1 LLVLTVG
8 ILVFLAVLAAFC
20 GLVGLTTRN
29 PLLALEEGVEGDG
42 KKEEKQK
49 RSFFAR
55 LWEIRGDSPLTLE
68 SGVFW
73 GLVIGA
79 AAGGLTMLLFD
90 PFFALPVGL
99 GVFFLGP
106 RALNLYLTRRRI
118 KRFRDAVEFGLDT
131 MLAALSIG
139 GMSLEKALREA
150 ARDAPEPIRTE
161 FSRLAEEIA
170 KGISE
175 TEAFRRLAQRVPCPE
190 AEELCDAIELYTRVG
205 GPKSL
210 ELLRTVLSNLR
221 DSITM
226 RYQVHQHTKG
236 AKLSAVMVTLIPVGY
251 LTSML
256 FLAPD
261 LFGPLVNTEA
271 GRTVAFVAL
280 LIFGF
285 GVWLVFTI
293 LRSIEEF

>member
-1 LLVLTVG
+1 MLILFVG

-20 GLVGLTTRN
+20 GLAGLTARN
-29 PLLALEEGVEGDG
+29 PLLDAEEV
-42 KKEEKQK
+42 EEKKRVQK

-55 LWEIRGDSPLTLE
+55 LWEIREDSPLTME
-68 SGVFW
+68 GGVLC
-73 GLVIGA
+73 GLAAAA
-79 AAGGLTMLLFD
+79 AAGGLMILLFD
-90 PFFALPVGL
+90 PFFALPVAL
-99 GVFFLGP
+99 GAFFLGP
-106 RALNLYLTRRRI
+106 RAVNLYLARRRI
-118 KRFRDAVEFGLDT
+118 KRFRETVEFGLDT
-131 MLAALSIG
+131 MLAALSVG
-139 GMSLEKALREA
+139 GMSMERALREA

-161 FSRLAEEIA
+161 FARLAEEVA
-170 KGISE
+170 KGTPEI
-175 TEAFRRLAQRVPCPE
+175 EAFRRLAQRVPCPE
-190 AEELCDAIELYTRVG
+190 TEELCDAVELYSRVG

-210 ELLRTVLSNLR
+210 DLLRVVLTNLR
-221 DSITM
+221 DGITM
-226 RYQVHQHTKG
+226 RYQTHQHTKG
-236 AKLSAVMVTLIPVGY
+236 AKTSAVMVTLIPVGY
-251 LTSML
+251 LALML